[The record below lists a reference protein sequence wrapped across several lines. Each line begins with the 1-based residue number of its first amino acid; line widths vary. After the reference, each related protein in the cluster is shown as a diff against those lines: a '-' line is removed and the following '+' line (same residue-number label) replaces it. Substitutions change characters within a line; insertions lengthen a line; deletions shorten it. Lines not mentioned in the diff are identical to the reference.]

1 MKILLLNPRDL
12 TYKPRGG
19 AFARSVSYPAIT
31 LTTLAA
37 LVPEELGAEVRILD
51 EGVDDSPLDLDV
63 DVLGISVVTANAKRA
78 YRIADEARA
87 RGVHVVLGGYHPS
100 CCPEEA
106 ARHADTVI
114 RGYAD
119 DAWPRLLRDLAAGG
133 AKGPYA
139 GADAPSLVGRRW
151 PRRELLKAGAYMKVA
166 AVMATRGCPNRC
178 RFCAVSGFSG
188 GATSRREP
196 GDVIDEIRALGSRT
210 VLFLDPNFHADPEYS
225 LELMEGL
232 AKLRV
237 RWGCLSTVDVGERPE
252 LLTAMERSGCIGALV
267 GFESV
272 CQASLDGVG
281 KRRNDV
287 GRYAEAVRGYRDHGL
302 AVFGCFVFGFEQ
314 DEPTIFDETVDFA
327 ERARIDLL
335 RFAVLTPFPGTPTY
349 EAFDRAGRILERD
362 TDLYDFQH
370 VVFRPARM
378 SPEALQHG
386 LRHAWKR
393 AYSPGRLL
401 ARVARSRASPL
412 LALTANLAFSRYY
425 RTLLS
430 VGTGPGS

>member
-1 MKILLLNPRDL
+1 
-12 TYKPRGG
+12 
-19 AFARSVSYPAIT
+19 
-31 LTTLAA
+31 
-37 LVPEELGAEVRILD
+37 
-51 EGVDDSPLDLDV
+51 
-63 DVLGISVVTANAKRA
+63 
-78 YRIADEARA
+78 
-87 RGVHVVLGGYHPS
+87 
-100 CCPEEA
+100 
-106 ARHADTVI
+106 
-114 RGYAD
+114 
-119 DAWPRLLRDLAAGG
+119 
-133 AKGPYA
+133 
-139 GADAPSLVGRRW
+139 
-151 PRRELLKAGAYMKVA
+151 
-166 AVMATRGCPNRC
+166 
-178 RFCAVSGFSG
+178 
-188 GATSRREP
+188 
-196 GDVIDEIRALGSRT
+196 VIDEIRSLGSRT
-210 VLFLDPNFHADPEYS
+210 VLFLDPNFHADPGYS

-252 LLTAMERSGCIGALV
+252 LLSAMERSGCLGALV

-272 CQASLDGVG
+272 CQDSLDGVG

-287 GRYAEAVRGYRDHGL
+287 RRYGEAVRGYRDHGL

-314 DEPTIFDETVDFA
+314 DEETIFDETVDFA

-378 SPEALQHG
+378 SPEALQNG

-401 ARVARSRASPL
+401 ARVARSRANPL
-412 LALTANLAFSRYY
+412 LALTTNLGFSRYY

-430 VGTGPGS
+430 VKAGN